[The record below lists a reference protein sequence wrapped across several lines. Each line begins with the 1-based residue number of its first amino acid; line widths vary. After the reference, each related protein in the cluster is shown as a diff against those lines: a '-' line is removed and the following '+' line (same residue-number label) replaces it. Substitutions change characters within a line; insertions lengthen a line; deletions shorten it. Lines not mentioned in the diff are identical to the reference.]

1 MFSRHYGRKEPG
13 LFTDEY
19 GYFWG
24 FWVATFIATAVLIFI
39 AAVSAMAMAAS
50 VHDTHVQCLRISEE
64 TGLATHTVGHY
75 NPSCYVNVGGHW
87 VPYDTWINN
96 RESS

>member
-1 MFSRHYGRKEPG
+1 MSRNYGPKKAG

-19 GYFWG
+19 GYLWG
-24 FWVATFIATAVLIFI
+24 FWVGMVITGSVLVLIAFCTAVFMSL
-39 AAVSAMAMAAS
+39 SN
-50 VHDTHVQCLRISEE
+50 HNTHVQCLRVSEE
-64 TGLATHTVGHY
+64 TSLATHTVGHY